1 MNQGQCLCGTVRYE
15 VDGPFGS
22 MTHCHCSMCRKH
34 HGAPFATYVSA
45 PLAAFRWVSG
55 QDAVAKFVTPSGG
68 SRSFCNHCG
77 SVTPIFEQERGIV
90 LIPAGNL
97 DGELGI
103 KPQRHIFTGS
113 KAPWYEIRDL
123 LPQHEEWPPEYGM
136 QGIARPAVA
145 PKEGVAQGSCLCGE
159 VAYEVEG
166 KPDVFMYCHCSR
178 CRRGRS
184 AAHGANMFFQP
195 AKFRWIRGES
205 LVKHY
210 KVPEAQR
217 FAVHFCAK
225 CGGGV
230 PRHGEGVKV
239 TLVPAATLDTA
250 IDVRPTARIFVGSKA
265 PWLDLVDDV
274 PRFDGM
280 PPPEVMAA
288 GRAPGG
294 R

>member
-1 MNQGQCLCGTVRYE
+1 
-15 VDGPFGS
+15 
-22 MTHCHCSMCRKH
+22 
-34 HGAPFATYVSA
+34 
-45 PLAAFRWVSG
+45 
-55 QDAVAKFVTPSGG
+55 
-68 SRSFCNHCG
+68 
-77 SVTPIFEQERGIV
+77 
-90 LIPAGNL
+90 
-97 DGELGI
+97 
-103 KPQRHIFTGS
+103 
-113 KAPWYEIRDL
+113 
-123 LPQHEEWPPEYGM
+123 
-136 QGIARPAVA
+136 
-145 PKEGVAQGSCLCGE
+145 
-159 VAYEVEG
+159 
-166 KPDVFMYCHCSR
+166 
-178 CRRGRS
+178 
-184 AAHGANMFFQP
+184 
-195 AKFRWIRGES
+195 
-205 LVKHY
+205 VKHY